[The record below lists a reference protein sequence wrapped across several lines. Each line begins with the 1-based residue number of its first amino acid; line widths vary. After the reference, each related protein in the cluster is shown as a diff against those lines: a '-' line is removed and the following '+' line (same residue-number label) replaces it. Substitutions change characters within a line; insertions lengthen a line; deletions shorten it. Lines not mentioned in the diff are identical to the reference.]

1 MTDIAIAGNAPI
13 VERRGLVQAMAFAAK
28 GGAALNTLMAGIA
41 DRKAAERMG
50 SIQAMCFLVEH
61 FSDDEQHAV
70 PKVGSKKEENSNLP
84 YDKYSKEITTPEG
97 KRTVQGSWFTD
108 VIHALPEYE
117 RIQTTK
123 RWLDGV
129 YEEGEQVPDAITAIA
144 KTGEAGTQKQM
155 LSDRISDMRT
165 GLTKGSMLFHHA
177 EEISAINPERIKV
190 KMPWR
195 EEYLIHNGER
205 VKNEDGSFKT
215 TLTVYGSKIRLQDPA
230 GEFEDKIYSVSSFL
244 QLKPDNETFLKEPL
258 KTIVA
263 LDKTTAR
270 PPKIGQTPG
279 TAADVKVPV
288 TLEQVLTQFNALAS
302 GLNQEDDKGERMYL
316 ALLTKA
322 SGNTDEARETRASI
336 AKVALALD
344 SLWTI
349 ISPMHT
355 RDTEAAAKAAIAAQ
369 VAAG

>member
-1 MTDIAIAGNAPI
+1 MTEVSSITA
-13 VERRGLVQAMAFAAK
+13 RRGLIQALAFAEK
-28 GGAALNTLMAGIA
+28 GGAALNSLMAGIA

-61 FSDDEQHAV
+61 FSDEEQHAV
-70 PKVGSKKEENSNLP
+70 PKVGSKMGETGNDP
-84 YDKYSKEITTPEG
+84 YDKYSKEITTSEG
-97 KRTVQGSWFTD
+97 KRTVPGSWFTD
-108 VIHALPEYE
+108 VIHSLSEYE
-117 RIQTTK
+117 RIVVTK

-129 YEEGEQVPDAITAIA
+129 YEEGEVVPPEITAIA
-144 KTGEAGTQKQM
+144 KTGAAGEMKQT

-165 GLTKGSMLFHHA
+165 GLTKGAMLFHHA
-177 EEISAINPERIKV
+177 EEISKINPERIKV

-195 EEYLIHNGER
+195 VEYVIENGEK
-205 VKNEDGSFKT
+205 VMIPGTNEFKT
-215 TLTVYGSKIRLQDPA
+215 TFVVYGSKVRLQDPA

-244 QLKPDNETFLKEPL
+244 QLKPDNDGFKAEPV

-270 PPKIGQTPG
+270 PPKAGTTPG

-302 GLNQEDDKGERMYL
+302 GINQEEDTGERMYT
-316 ALLTKA
+316 ALLSKA
-322 SGNTDEARETRASI
+322 SGKDDEARETRASI
-336 AKVALALD
+336 GKLAFAID

-349 ISPMHT
+349 IRPLYL
-355 RDTEAAAKAAIAAQ
+355 RDEEAKAKANVAAQ
-369 VAAG
+369 VGNG